1 LHEKENFFISI
12 HLNGYTYKIFSTQPF
27 QIYDLLQFL
36 NYKKEL
42 IILEHN
48 GKITN
53 YFRIKSKYIKRSDKI
68 EIITIVGGG

>member
-1 LHEKENFFISI
+1 MRKKTFFISI
-12 HLNGYTYKIFSTQPF
+12 HLNGYKYKIFSIQPF

-53 YFRIKSKYIKRSDKI
+53 YFRIKSKYIKQSDKI